1 MDHVYSSAA
10 RLDVK
15 KIVQKFFTVILI
27 LSFLLLNPLAVAPV
41 QATEVPNPI
50 APGDMSEI
58 TIAEAPPLAIPEF
71 KWSAVSGATSYRLQV
86 SADVAFTTTI
96 LNVTTA
102 NTSYTPP
109 NATVFP
115 DGTWYWHVRVE
126 TPAPIGDYSGI
137 RSFTKTWAT
146 PGNLPELLNPMDGGS
161 LDFYDSPTFSWTPVT
176 GAAKYKFQVY
186 STPGGWSS
194 TVHSATTLVTTYQP
208 KDKLANGVYYWRVV
222 PVDAGNR
229 DGTPSA
235 EQSFTAGYNLL
246 PNLIAPE
253 DNSFPTFTPTFRW
266 TAVRG
271 AQYYNLQYST
281 DPSFSANVTNIPTR
295 NTAYTPLETLPND
308 VNYYWRVKV
317 ISGSSETDYT
327 PSRSFMKKWY
337 IKPVLLTP
345 TNLYQHVRFPLFSWT
360 PVPGAAY
367 YKIEI
372 DDDPGFGS
380 LYDSDTTAN
389 TFYTPNA
396 WTSTPVYYWRVTPYD
411 GSGKKGKESNTASFA
426 SYATSVAPHLVYP
439 YYYYPPNSFS
449 GFPGVSTNPYEDRTA
464 SLPVF
469 IWHRV
474 YIPSGLP
481 DAGNIYPEA
490 YELQVTDDPTFTS
503 PADWSVVTEN
513 TVAAPTAANPFTP
526 LVNTDYFWRVRPI
539 IGGSPAGEWSQEW
552 KTRFDLA
559 KGLTPTA
566 TTTTTLIR
574 PTDGFEYAEATPLLE
589 WFPVQTAPSYEVQ
602 ISADEAFTSI
612 VDSATVT
619 YPAYA
624 PTQSPA
630 QRSLGDTDF
639 GVYYWRVRVTGS
651 GTWSEVRRFQIA
663 AQSQWQ
669 LTRTLGDSVNR
680 LTIGTDPA
688 SDSADADYDVIDL
701 QAAQD
706 KDYWYIGFH
715 VPVAP
720 TKDLTYALYLDLDH
734 VSASGAAYDARGY
747 TITTIPAY
755 HPEYA
760 IYVLQAS
767 GVYSASSVFLYHWN
781 GSAWETVKTLSSIGG
796 DVNHSTDYLEIKVP
810 NTAIG
815 HQDTTGSYTI
825 SLFSLTDT
833 ISGSALDSV
842 PSDPNV
848 PGSAPVSRFANVTE
862 RMNQVMPPNDAG
874 VDPTTFPT
882 ILPFYWDWPVLAPW
896 AGANMKAYLDPLFT
910 TEAST
915 YQLTS
920 NSPYYARTYHAWD
933 QDFKGDNT
941 YYWRIQP
948 RYKVGS
954 TYYNGA
960 WSQGWRFERQ
970 GFVPQNLIT
979 SVSFATPTFS
989 WDMVEGAE
997 TYDLQVDD
1005 DPAFGSTAISK
1016 TTRQTSYTHDTTL
1029 ANGTYY
1035 WRVRIKRNGSVTNN
1049 WTPSQ
1054 TFTISLPIVQNLRT
1068 DPAGVQGRAPT
1079 FCWDPLVVSDG
1090 SQPVM
1095 AAWKYRVQVSKEP
1108 TFSSIFDNIDT
1119 EQSCWTPIKGF
1130 DDGSYYWRVAMI
1142 DGNGKLGNYSPYATF
1157 TKQYPVT
1164 ALLSPISGS
1173 TVNGTPTFKWT
1184 PVIGAAK
1191 YRLQVSIA
1199 ENFSSTYDSVD
1210 TNNTTYTPT
1219 KAYANNTYYWRVAII
1234 DADGKVGPFNTAT
1247 LILDPYPAAFSK
1259 TTPMDGA
1266 TNMTADPVL
1275 TWETSSG
1282 ANFFEYCID
1291 NSNDDTCA
1299 GSWIS
1304 TGTATSISLSGMNA
1318 GTWYWQIRAKN
1329 DYGYTYANTGDWWA
1343 FTIPV
1348 GPAAFSKTAPANN
1361 GYTSLLNVTLSW
1373 GSTTPVERYEYC
1385 IDAVENDICENAW
1398 VSTGTQTKAVINLH
1412 SGTYYWQ
1419 VRAVN
1424 GITTTYANNGT
1435 WWSFSGLNI
1444 QPFIDEKLT
1453 VSKVTFNWDDVPGA
1467 TSYKIQV
1474 SEKSDFSVLL
1484 VNIKTLDSTYFYDTI
1499 LKNNT
1504 TYYWRVRPKFGLVK
1518 GVWSAT
1524 WRFISMDPLAKA
1536 VQVAP
1541 PDKQILYT
1549 DSVTLEWNSVYRAA
1563 QYKVVIAKDLAF
1575 TTKVASLKTSDLT
1588 ATFTLPDGKYFWRVR
1603 ALDPYGA
1610 KGAWSAI
1617 RSFKVDAVP

>member
-1 MDHVYSSAA
+1 MHYVNKSAA

-161 LDFYDSPTFSWTPVT
+161 LDFNDSPTFSWTPVT

-396 WTSTPVYYWRVTPYD
+396 WTSAPVYYWRVTPYD

-624 PTQSPA
+624 PTQSLA

-734 VSASGAAYDARGY
+734 AANSGATNDARGY

-755 HPEYA
+755 RPEYA

-1219 KAYANNTYYWRVAII
+1219 KAYANNT
-1234 DADGKVGPFNTAT
+1234 
-1247 LILDPYPAAFSK
+1247 
-1259 TTPMDGA
+1259 
-1266 TNMTADPVL
+1266 
-1275 TWETSSG
+1275 
-1282 ANFFEYCID
+1282 
-1291 NSNDDTCA
+1291 
-1299 GSWIS
+1299 
-1304 TGTATSISLSGMNA
+1304 
-1318 GTWYWQIRAKN
+1318 
-1329 DYGYTYANTGDWWA
+1329 
-1343 FTIPV
+1343 
-1348 GPAAFSKTAPANN
+1348 
-1361 GYTSLLNVTLSW
+1361 
-1373 GSTTPVERYEYC
+1373 
-1385 IDAVENDICENAW
+1385 
-1398 VSTGTQTKAVINLH
+1398 
-1412 SGTYYWQ
+1412 
-1419 VRAVN
+1419 
-1424 GITTTYANNGT
+1424 
-1435 WWSFSGLNI
+1435 
-1444 QPFIDEKLT
+1444 
-1453 VSKVTFNWDDVPGA
+1453 
-1467 TSYKIQV
+1467 
-1474 SEKSDFSVLL
+1474 
-1484 VNIKTLDSTYFYDTI
+1484 
-1499 LKNNT
+1499 
-1504 TYYWRVRPKFGLVK
+1504 
-1518 GVWSAT
+1518 
-1524 WRFISMDPLAKA
+1524 
-1536 VQVAP
+1536 
-1541 PDKQILYT
+1541 
-1549 DSVTLEWNSVYRAA
+1549 
-1563 QYKVVIAKDLAF
+1563 
-1575 TTKVASLKTSDLT
+1575 
-1588 ATFTLPDGKYFWRVR
+1588 
-1603 ALDPYGA
+1603 
-1610 KGAWSAI
+1610 
-1617 RSFKVDAVP
+1617 